1 MPPMSETQTTQ
12 QANGRDQAPAPR
24 ARVRFRDGQGGDLPH
39 EWAAWMLTEWRDAE
53 VGNAKAPKFSDVLQR
68 AALHFMMEARP

>member
-1 MPPMSETQTTQ
+1 MTETQTMQ
-12 QANGRDQAPAPR
+12 QANGRADLEP

-53 VGNAKAPKFSDVLQR
+53 VGNAKTPKFSDVLQR